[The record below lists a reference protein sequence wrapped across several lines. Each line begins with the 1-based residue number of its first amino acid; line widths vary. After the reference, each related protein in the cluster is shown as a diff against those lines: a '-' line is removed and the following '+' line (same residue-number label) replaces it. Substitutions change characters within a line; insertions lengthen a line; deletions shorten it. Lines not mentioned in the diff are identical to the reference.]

1 MLLCATSQTTR
12 NTAMP
17 KPYSFS
23 LYPSWLALACLL
35 FTSVLHAETV
45 APPIAPE
52 RLQMLEQALQAEVD
66 QGRLAGIAVLVE
78 QDGKLL
84 HRSQHGYQDIAGDVP
99 LAEDTLYKIF
109 SLTKPVTSV
118 AMLMLQEQGKLSLDD
133 PLAKYLPEFADL
145 QVAIADGPDGIPQT
159 AAPSHA
165 PTLRELMNQTAG
177 FSYGVFSQS
186 QVDTLYLKAD
196 LFNTKQTLEEMVSK
210 LAKLPLLNQPGT
222 VWNYSLSVDIQARVV
237 EVVSGQPYD
246 QFLAE
251 NIFQPLGMKD
261 TGYHV
266 RSEQAP
272 RLAVSYK
279 PGDKGLEP
287 QDNTQYLTKPKL
299 TQGGSGL
306 ISSMDD
312 YLRFAHMLL
321 NGGELDGV
329 RLLSA
334 ESIKEMA
341 HDQLPAE
348 VDGPN
353 WAPGNRFG
361 LNVAVV
367 EDSAKAG
374 HLPVGTYWWWGIQGP
389 WMWIDPSNNRIV
401 LGMMQN
407 TDYRHSRVVH
417 GTVSRILFGER

>member
-1 MLLCATSQTTR
+1 
-12 NTAMP
+12 MP
-17 KPYSFS
+17 LRISRHLYSF
-23 LYPSWLALACLL
+23 WLALGCLL
-35 FTSVLHAETV
+35 VTTTLQAEVTQQ
-45 APPIAPE
+45 PIAAE
-52 RLQMLEQALQAEVD
+52 RFHMLEQALQAEVD
-66 QGRLAGIAVLVE
+66 EGRLAGIAILVE

-99 LAEDTLYKIF
+99 LADDSLYKIF

-133 PLAKYLPEFADL
+133 PLAKYLPEFEGL
-145 QVAIADGPDGIPQT
+145 QVAVADGPDGQPQT
-159 AAPSHA
+159 AAPTHA

-177 FSYGVFSQS
+177 FSYGIFGQS
-186 QVDTLYLKAD
+186 QVDKLYLQAD
-196 LFNTKQTLEEMVSK
+196 LFNSQQTLEEMISK
-210 LAKLPLLNQPGT
+210 LAKLPLAAQPGT

-237 EVVSGQPYD
+237 EVVSGQPFD
-246 QFLAE
+246 QFITE

-266 RSEQAP
+266 SAEQAP
-272 RLAVSYK
+272 RLAVSYQ
-279 PGDKGLEP
+279 PGENGLEP
-287 QDNTQYLTKPKL
+287 QDNSQYLNKPAL
-299 TQGGSGL
+299 IQGGSGL
-306 ISSMDD
+306 TSSMDD
-312 YLRFAHMLL
+312 YLRFARMLV

-329 RLLSA
+329 RILTA
-334 ESIKEMA
+334 ESIAEMA
-341 HDQLPAE
+341 RDQLPQD

-367 EDSAKAG
+367 DDSAAAG

-389 WMWIDPSNNRIV
+389 WMWVDPANNRIV

-417 GTVSRILFGER
+417 GTVSHILFGEH

>member
-1 MLLCATSQTTR
+1 ML
-12 NTAMP
+12 
-17 KPYSFS
+17 KPYSRS

-35 FTSVLHAETV
+35 FTSVLHAETI
-45 APPIAPE
+45 APPIAAE
-52 RLQMLEQALQAEVD
+52 RFQMLEKALQAEVD

-84 HRSQHGYQDIAGDVP
+84 HRSQHGYQDIAAEVP

-145 QVAIADGPDGIPQT
+145 KVAVADGPDGIPQT
-159 AAPSHA
+159 AAPTHA

-196 LFNTKQTLEEMVSK
+196 LFNTEQTLEEMVDK

-222 VWNYSLSVDIQARVV
+222 AWNYSLSVDIQARVV
-237 EVVSGQPYD
+237 EVVSGRPYE

-266 RSEQAP
+266 NAEQAP

-279 PGDKGLEP
+279 PGDNGLEP
-287 QDNTQYLTKPKL
+287 QDNTQYLTKSKL

-312 YLRFAHMLL
+312 YLRFARMLL

-334 ESIKEMA
+334 ESINEMA
-341 HDQLPAE
+341 RDQLPPE

-361 LNVAVV
+361 LNVAIV

-389 WMWIDPSNNRIV
+389 WMWVDPSNNRIV

-417 GTVSRILFGER
+417 GTVSRILFEER

>member
-1 MLLCATSQTTR
+1 MPLCISR
-12 NTAMP
+12 HL
-17 KPYSFS
+17 YSF
-23 LYPSWLALACLL
+23 WLALGCLL
-35 FTSVLHAETV
+35 VTSTLQAEVTQQ
-45 APPIAPE
+45 PIAAE
-52 RLQMLEQALQAEVD
+52 RFHMLEQALQAEVD
-66 QGRLAGIAVLVE
+66 EGRLAGIAVLVE

-99 LAEDTLYKIF
+99 LADDSLYKIF

-133 PLAKYLPEFADL
+133 PLAKYLLEFEGL
-145 QVAIADGPDGIPQT
+145 QVAVADGPDGQPHT
-159 AAPSHA
+159 AAPTHA

-177 FSYGVFSQS
+177 FSYGIFGQS
-186 QVDTLYLKAD
+186 QVDKLYLQAD
-196 LFNTKQTLEEMVSK
+196 LFNKQQSLEEMVGK
-210 LAKLPLLNQPGT
+210 LAKLPLAAQPGT

-246 QFLAE
+246 QFIAE

-266 RSEQAP
+266 SAEQAP
-272 RLAVSYK
+272 RLAVSYQ
-279 PGDKGLEP
+279 PGENGLEP
-287 QDNTQYLTKPKL
+287 QDNSQYLNKPAL
-299 TQGGSGL
+299 IQGGSGL

-312 YLRFAHMLL
+312 YLRFARMLV

-329 RLLSA
+329 RILSA
-334 ESIKEMA
+334 ESIAEMA
-341 HDQLPAE
+341 RDQLPQD
-348 VDGPN
+348 VDGPS

-367 EDSAKAG
+367 DDSAAAG

-389 WMWIDPSNNRIV
+389 WMWVDPANNRIV

-417 GTVSRILFGER
+417 GTVSHILFGGH

>member
-1 MLLCATSQTTR
+1 MLTFVSGLR
-12 NTAMP
+12 P
-17 KPYSFS
+17 SF
-23 LYPSWLALACLL
+23 WLALTCLL
-35 FTSVLHAETV
+35 SATALQAEAASSTLP
-45 APPIAPE
+45 AE
-52 RLQMLEQALQAEVD
+52 RFQMLEQALQAEVD

-84 HRSQHGYQDIAGDVP
+84 HRSEHGYQDIAGEVP
-99 LAEDTLYKIF
+99 LAADTLYKIF

-133 PLAKYLPEFADL
+133 PLARHLPEFADL
-145 QVAIADGPDGIPQT
+145 RVAVADGPDGMPQT
-159 AAPSHA
+159 AAPAHQ

-196 LFNTKQTLEEMVSK
+196 LFNTGQTLEQMVGK
-210 LAKLPLLNQPGT
+210 LAGLPLLSQPGT

-237 EVVSGQPYD
+237 EVVSGQSYD
-246 QFLAE
+246 RFLAE

-266 RSEQAP
+266 SAEQAP

-279 PGDKGLEP
+279 PGDDGLEP
-287 QDNTQYLTKPKL
+287 QDNSRYLSSPRL
-299 TQGGSGL
+299 IQGGSGL

-312 YLRFAHMLL
+312 YLRFARMLL

-329 RLLSA
+329 RIISA
-334 ESIKEMA
+334 DAVAEMA
-341 HDQLPAE
+341 RDQLPPE
-348 VDGPN
+348 VDGPS

-367 EDSAKAG
+367 EDSARAG
-374 HLPVGTYWWWGIQGP
+374 HLPVGSYWWWGIQGP
-389 WMWIDPSNNRIV
+389 WMWIDPGNNRIV

-417 GTVSRILFGER
+417 GTVSSILFGAR

>member
-1 MLLCATSQTTR
+1 ML
-12 NTAMP
+12 
-17 KPYSFS
+17 KPCSRS
-23 LYPSWLALACLL
+23 LYPSWLVLACLL

-52 RLQMLEQALQAEVD
+52 RFQMLEKALQVEVD

-84 HRSQHGYQDIAGDVP
+84 HRSQHGYQDIAAEVP

-145 QVAIADGPDGIPQT
+145 KVAVADGPDGIPQT
-159 AAPSHA
+159 AAPTHA

-196 LFNTKQTLEEMVSK
+196 LFNTEQTLEEMVGK

-222 VWNYSLSVDIQARVV
+222 AWNYSLSVDIQARVV
-237 EVVSGQPYD
+237 EVVSGQPYE

-251 NIFQPLGMKD
+251 NIFKPLGMKD

-266 RSEQAP
+266 NAEQAP

-279 PGDKGLEP
+279 PGDNGLEP
-287 QDNTQYLTKPKL
+287 QDNTPYLTKPKL

-312 YLRFAHMLL
+312 YLRFARMLL

-329 RLLSA
+329 RIISA

-341 HDQLPAE
+341 RDQLSSE

-389 WMWIDPSNNRIV
+389 WMWVDPSNNRIV

-417 GTVSRILFGER
+417 GTVSRILFEER

>member
-1 MLLCATSQTTR
+1 M
-12 NTAMP
+12 
-17 KPYSFS
+17 
-23 LYPSWLALACLL
+23 YPSWLALACLL

-45 APPIAPE
+45 APPIAAE
-52 RLQMLEQALQAEVD
+52 RFQMLEKALQAEVD

-84 HRSQHGYQDIAGDVP
+84 HRSQHGYQDIAGEVP
-99 LAEDTLYKIF
+99 LAEDTLYKVF

-145 QVAIADGPDGIPQT
+145 KVAVADGPDGIPQT
-159 AAPSHA
+159 AAPTHA

-196 LFNTKQTLEEMVSK
+196 LFNTEQTLEAMVGK

-222 VWNYSLSVDIQARVV
+222 AWNYSLSVDIQARVV
-237 EVVSGQPYD
+237 EVVSGQPYE

-251 NIFQPLGMKD
+251 NIFKPLGMKD

-266 RSEQAP
+266 NAGQAP

-279 PGDKGLEP
+279 PGDNGLEP
-287 QDNTQYLTKPKL
+287 QDNTQYLTKSKL

-312 YLRFAHMLL
+312 YLRFARMLL

-334 ESIKEMA
+334 ESINEMA
-341 HDQLPAE
+341 RDQLPPE

-361 LNVAVV
+361 LNVAIV

-389 WMWIDPSNNRIV
+389 WMWVDPSNNRIV

>member
-1 MLLCATSQTTR
+1 
-12 NTAMP
+12 MP
-17 KPYSFS
+17 KPCSRT
-23 LYPSWLALACLL
+23 LYPLWLAIACLL
-35 FTSVLHAETV
+35 FTTVSHAETA
-45 APPIAPE
+45 APPIAVE
-52 RLQMLEQALQAEVD
+52 RFQLLEQALQAEVD
-66 QGRLAGIAVLVE
+66 QGRLAGIAILVE

-84 HRSQHGYQDIAGDVP
+84 HRSQHGHQDIAGDVP
-99 LAEDTLYKIF
+99 LSEDSLYKIF

-133 PLAKYLPEFADL
+133 PLAKYLPAFADL
-145 QVAIADGPDGIPQT
+145 KVAVADGPDGMPQT
-159 AAPSHA
+159 AAPSHP

-186 QVDTLYLKAD
+186 QVDTLYLRSD
-196 LFNTKQTLEEMVSK
+196 LFNTEQTLEQMVGK
-210 LAKLPLLNQPGT
+210 LARLPLLNQPGT

-251 NIFQPLGMKD
+251 NIFKPLGMKD
-261 TGYHV
+261 TGYQV
-266 RSEQAP
+266 NAEQAP

-279 PGDKGLEP
+279 PGDNGLEP
-287 QDNTQYLTKPKL
+287 QDNARYLSKPNL
-299 TQGGSGL
+299 IQGGSGL

-312 YLRFAHMLL
+312 YLRFARMLL

-329 RLLSA
+329 RIISA
-334 ESIKEMA
+334 ESIAEMA
-341 HDQLPAE
+341 RDQLPPE
-348 VDGPN
+348 VDGPS

-361 LNVAVV
+361 LNVAIV

-389 WMWIDPSNNRIV
+389 WMWVDPSNDRIV

-417 GTVSRILFGER
+417 GTVSHILFGE

>member
-1 MLLCATSQTTR
+1 ML
-12 NTAMP
+12 
-17 KPYSFS
+17 KPCFPR

-35 FTSVLHAETV
+35 FTSVLHAETE
-45 APPIAPE
+45 APPITPE
-52 RLQMLEQALQAEVD
+52 RFQILEKALQAEVD
-66 QGRLAGIAVLVE
+66 QGRLAGIAILVE

-84 HRSQHGYQDIAGDVP
+84 HRSQHGYQDIAAEVP

-133 PLAKYLPEFADL
+133 PLAKYLPEFVDL
-145 QVAIADGPDGIPQT
+145 QVAVADGPDGIPQT
-159 AAPSHA
+159 TAPAHA

-177 FSYGVFSQS
+177 FSYGVCSQS
-186 QVDTLYLKAD
+186 QGDTLYLKAD

-210 LAKLPLLNQPGT
+210 LARLPLLNQPGT

-251 NIFQPLGMKD
+251 NIFQPLNMKD

-266 RSEQAP
+266 SAEQAS

-279 PGDKGLEP
+279 PGDNGLEP
-287 QDNTQYLTKPKL
+287 QDNTQYLTKPPL
-299 TQGGSGL
+299 IQGGSGL
-306 ISSMDD
+306 ISSMGD
-312 YLRFAHMLL
+312 YLRFARMLL
-321 NGGELDGV
+321 NNGELDGV
-329 RLLSA
+329 QLLSA
-334 ESIKEMA
+334 ESIAEMTR
-341 HDQLPAE
+341 DQLPPA
-348 VDGPN
+348 VDGPS

-361 LNVAVV
+361 LNVAIV
-367 EDSAKAG
+367 EESAEAG

-389 WMWIDPSNNRIV
+389 WMWVDPSNNRIV

-417 GTVSRILFGER
+417 GTVSRILFEER

>member
-1 MLLCATSQTTR
+1 
-12 NTAMP
+12 MP
-17 KPYSFS
+17 KSFS
-23 LYPSWLALACLL
+23 RLLYPLWLALTCLL
-35 FTSVLHAETV
+35 FTTILRAEI
-45 APPIAPE
+45 APVPIAPE
-52 RLQMLEQALQAEVD
+52 RFQLLAQALQAEVD

-84 HRSQHGYQDIAGDVP
+84 HRSQHGYQDIAGEVP

-133 PLAKYLPEFADL
+133 PLARYLPEFANL
-145 QVAIADGPDGIPQT
+145 KVAVADGPDGMPQT
-159 AAPSHA
+159 AAPDHA

-186 QVDTLYLKAD
+186 QVDTLYLKSD
-196 LFNTKQTLEEMVSK
+196 LFNTAQTLEDMVNK

-222 VWNYSLSVDIQARVV
+222 AWNYSLSVDIQARVV

-251 NIFQPLGMKD
+251 NIFKPLGMKD

-266 RSEQAP
+266 NAEQAP

-279 PGDKGLEP
+279 PGDNGLEP
-287 QDNTQYLTKPKL
+287 QDNTQYQSKPAL
-299 TQGGSGL
+299 IQGGSGL

-312 YLRFAHMLL
+312 YLRFARMLL

-329 RLLSA
+329 RIVSA
-334 ESIKEMA
+334 ESVAEMA
-341 HDQLPAE
+341 RDQLPPE
-348 VDGPN
+348 VDGPS

-361 LNVAVV
+361 LNIAVV
-367 EDSAKAG
+367 EDRATAG

-389 WMWIDPSNNRIV
+389 WMWVDPANNRIV

-417 GTVSRILFGER
+417 GTVSTILFGER

>member
-1 MLLCATSQTTR
+1 MLKS
-12 NTAMP
+12 
-17 KPYSFS
+17 YSRS

-45 APPIAPE
+45 APPIAAE
-52 RLQMLEQALQAEVD
+52 RFQMLEKALQAEVD

-84 HRSQHGYQDIAGDVP
+84 HRSQHGYQDIAGEVP
-99 LAEDTLYKIF
+99 LAEDTLYKVF

-145 QVAIADGPDGIPQT
+145 KVAVADGPDGIPQT
-159 AAPSHA
+159 AAPTHA

-196 LFNTKQTLEEMVSK
+196 LFNTEQTLGAMVGK

-222 VWNYSLSVDIQARVV
+222 AWNYSLSVDIQARVV
-237 EVVSGQPYD
+237 EVVSGQPYE

-251 NIFQPLGMKD
+251 NIFKPLGMKD

-266 RSEQAP
+266 NAEQAP

-279 PGDKGLEP
+279 PGDNGLEP

-312 YLRFAHMLL
+312 YLRFARMLL

-334 ESIKEMA
+334 ESINEMA
-341 HDQLPAE
+341 RDQLPPE

-361 LNVAVV
+361 LNVAIV

-389 WMWIDPSNNRIV
+389 WMWVDPSNNRIV

-417 GTVSRILFGER
+417 STVSRILFGER

>member
-1 MLLCATSQTTR
+1 MLKTCSR
-12 NTAMP
+12 
-17 KPYSFS
+17 S

-52 RLQMLEQALQAEVD
+52 RFQMLEKALQVEVD

-84 HRSQHGYQDIAGDVP
+84 HRSQHGYQDIAGEVP

-145 QVAIADGPDGIPQT
+145 KVAVADGPDGIPQT
-159 AAPSHA
+159 AAPTHA

-196 LFNTKQTLEEMVSK
+196 LFNTEQTLEAMVGK

-222 VWNYSLSVDIQARVV
+222 AWNYSLSVDIQARVV
-237 EVVSGQPYD
+237 EVVSGQPYE

-251 NIFQPLGMKD
+251 NIFKPLGMKD
-261 TGYHV
+261 TGYHINA
-266 RSEQAP
+266 EQAP

-279 PGDKGLEP
+279 PGDNGLEP

-312 YLRFAHMLL
+312 YLRFARMLL

-334 ESIKEMA
+334 ESINEMA
-341 HDQLPAE
+341 RDQLPPE

-389 WMWIDPSNNRIV
+389 WMWVDPSNNRIV
-401 LGMMQN
+401 MGMMQN

>member
-1 MLLCATSQTTR
+1 MLKS
-12 NTAMP
+12 
-17 KPYSFS
+17 YSRS

-35 FTSVLHAETV
+35 FTSALHAETV
-45 APPIAPE
+45 APTIAPE
-52 RLQMLEQALQAEVD
+52 RFQMLEKALQAEVD

-84 HRSQHGYQDIAGDVP
+84 HRSQHGYQDIAGEVP

-145 QVAIADGPDGIPQT
+145 KVAVADGPDGIPQT
-159 AAPSHA
+159 AAHTHA

-196 LFNTKQTLEEMVSK
+196 LFNTEQTLEEMVGK

-222 VWNYSLSVDIQARVV
+222 AWNYSLSVDIQARVV
-237 EVVSGQPYD
+237 EVVSGQPYE

-261 TGYHV
+261 TGYHINA
-266 RSEQAP
+266 EQAP

-279 PGDKGLEP
+279 PGDNGLEP

-312 YLRFAHMLL
+312 YLRFARMLL

-334 ESIKEMA
+334 ESINEMA
-341 HDQLPAE
+341 RDQLPPE

-361 LNVAVV
+361 LNVAIV

-389 WMWIDPSNNRIV
+389 WMWVDPSNNRIV

-417 GTVSRILFGER
+417 GTVSRILFEER

>member
-1 MLLCATSQTTR
+1 MLKTCSR
-12 NTAMP
+12 
-17 KPYSFS
+17 S

-45 APPIAPE
+45 APPIAAE
-52 RLQMLEQALQAEVD
+52 RFQMLEKALQAEVD

-78 QDGKLL
+78 QDGELL
-84 HRSQHGYQDIAGDVP
+84 HRSQHGYQDIAGEVP

-145 QVAIADGPDGIPQT
+145 KVAVADGPDGIPQT
-159 AAPSHA
+159 AAPTHA

-196 LFNTKQTLEEMVSK
+196 LFNTEQTLEEMVGK

-237 EVVSGQPYD
+237 EVVSGQPYE

-251 NIFQPLGMKD
+251 NIFKPLGMKD

-266 RSEQAP
+266 NAEQAP

-279 PGDKGLEP
+279 PGDNGLEP
-287 QDNTQYLTKPKL
+287 QDNTPYLTKPKL

-312 YLRFAHMLL
+312 YLRFARMLL

-334 ESIKEMA
+334 ESINEMA
-341 HDQLPAE
+341 RDQLPPA

-361 LNVAVV
+361 LNVATV

-389 WMWIDPSNNRIV
+389 WMWVDPSNNRIV

-417 GTVSRILFGER
+417 GKISRILFEER

>member
-1 MLLCATSQTTR
+1 MLLCAILQTTR
-12 NTAMP
+12 NTAMLNTHSRFAP
-17 KPYSFS
+17 
-23 LYPSWLALACLL
+23 LLRLGLACLL
-35 FTSVLHAETV
+35 LTTMAHADTGS
-45 APPIAPE
+45 IAAE
-52 RLQMLEQALQAEVD
+52 RFQQLDQALQAEVD
-66 QGRLAGIAVLVE
+66 QGRLAGIDVLIE
-78 QDGKLL
+78 ENGKLL
-84 HRSQHGYQDIAGDVP
+84 HRSRHGYQDIEGQVP
-99 LAEDTLYKIF
+99 LADDSLYKIF

-133 PLAKYLPEFADL
+133 PLEKYLPEFADL
-145 QVAIADGPDGIPQT
+145 RVAIAEGPDGVPET
-159 AAPSHA
+159 TLPSHP

-186 QVDTLYLKAD
+186 QVDTLYLQAD
-196 LFNTKQTLEEMVSK
+196 LFNTGQTLEQMVAK
-210 LAKLPLLNQPGT
+210 LAQLPLLNQPGT

-246 QFLAE
+246 RFLAE
-251 NIFQPLGMKD
+251 HIFQPLGMKE

-266 RSEQAP
+266 SAEQAP

-279 PGDKGLEP
+279 PGENGLEP
-287 QDNTQYLTKPKL
+287 QDNSQYLHKPTL

-306 ISSMDD
+306 ISSMND
-312 YLRFAHMLL
+312 YLRFARMLL

-329 RLLSA
+329 RLLSP
-334 ESIKEMA
+334 ESVAEMA
-341 HDQLPAE
+341 RDQLPPE
-348 VDGPN
+348 VAGPS

-367 EDSAKAG
+367 EDSDAAG

-389 WMWIDPSNNRIV
+389 WMWVDPNNGRIV
-401 LGMMQN
+401 LGMLQN

-417 GTVSRILFGER
+417 GTVSSILFGER

>member
-1 MLLCATSQTTR
+1 MNLRSSRHLH
-12 NTAMP
+12 
-17 KPYSFS
+17 SF
-23 LYPSWLALACLL
+23 WLALGCLL
-35 FTSVLHAETV
+35 VSTALQAEV
-45 APPIAPE
+45 AQQPIAAE
-52 RLQMLEQALQAEVD
+52 RFQLLDQALQAEVD
-66 QGRLAGIAVLVE
+66 QGRLAGIDILVE

-99 LAEDTLYKIF
+99 LAGDSLYKIF

-133 PLAKYLPEFADL
+133 PLAKYLPEFENL
-145 QVAIADGPDGIPQT
+145 QVAVADGPDGQPQI

-196 LFNTKQTLEEMVSK
+196 LFNRDQTLADMVSK

-222 VWNYSLSVDIQARVV
+222 VWNYSLSVDIQARVI

-251 NIFQPLGMKD
+251 NIFQPLGMRD

-266 RSEQAP
+266 SAAQAS

-279 PGDKGLEP
+279 PGENGLEP
-287 QDNTQYLTKPKL
+287 QDNSQYLSKPAL
-299 TQGGSGL
+299 IQGGSGL

-312 YLRFAHMLL
+312 YLRFARMLL

-329 RLLSA
+329 RILSA
-334 ESIKEMA
+334 ESIADMRR
-341 HDQLPAE
+341 DQLPQD
-348 VDGPN
+348 VDGPS

-367 EDSAKAG
+367 DDSVTAG

-389 WMWIDPSNNRIV
+389 WMWVDPANNRIV

-417 GTVSRILFGER
+417 GTVSHILFGER

>member
-1 MLLCATSQTTR
+1 
-12 NTAMP
+12 MP
-17 KPYSFS
+17 KPCSRS

-45 APPIAPE
+45 APPIAAE
-52 RLQMLEQALQAEVD
+52 RFQMLEKALQAEVD

-84 HRSQHGYQDIAGDVP
+84 HRSQHGYQDIAGEVP
-99 LAEDTLYKIF
+99 LAEDTLYKVF

-145 QVAIADGPDGIPQT
+145 KVAVADGPDGIPQT
-159 AAPSHA
+159 AAPTHA

-196 LFNTKQTLEEMVSK
+196 LFNTEQTLEAMVGK

-222 VWNYSLSVDIQARVV
+222 AWNYSLSVDIQARVV
-237 EVVSGQPYD
+237 EVVSGQPYE

-251 NIFQPLGMKD
+251 NIFKPLGMKD

-266 RSEQAP
+266 NAGQAP

-279 PGDKGLEP
+279 PGDNGLEP
-287 QDNTQYLTKPKL
+287 QDNTQYLTKSKL

-312 YLRFAHMLL
+312 YLRFARMLL

-334 ESIKEMA
+334 ESINEMA
-341 HDQLPAE
+341 RDQLPPE

-361 LNVAVV
+361 LNVAIV

-389 WMWIDPSNNRIV
+389 WMWVDPSNNRIV

>member
-1 MLLCATSQTTR
+1 MPLCISR
-12 NTAMP
+12 HL
-17 KPYSFS
+17 YSF
-23 LYPSWLALACLL
+23 WLALGCLL
-35 FTSVLHAETV
+35 VTTTLHAEVTQQ
-45 APPIAPE
+45 PIAAE
-52 RLQMLEQALQAEVD
+52 RFHMLEQALQAEVD
-66 QGRLAGIAVLVE
+66 EGRLAGIAVLVE

-99 LAEDTLYKIF
+99 LADDSLYKIF

-133 PLAKYLPEFADL
+133 PLAKYLPEFEGL
-145 QVAIADGPDGIPQT
+145 QVAVADGPDGQPQT
-159 AAPSHA
+159 AAPTHT

-177 FSYGVFSQS
+177 FSYGIFGQS
-186 QVDTLYLKAD
+186 QVDKLYLQAD
-196 LFNTKQTLEEMVSK
+196 LFNSQQTLEEMVSK
-210 LAKLPLLNQPGT
+210 LTSLPLAAQPGT
-222 VWNYSLSVDIQARVV
+222 VWNYSLSVDIQARLV
-237 EVVSGQPYD
+237 EVVSGQPFD
-246 QFLAE
+246 QFITE

-266 RSEQAP
+266 SAEQAP
-272 RLAVSYK
+272 RLAVSYQ
-279 PGDKGLEP
+279 PGENGLEP
-287 QDNTQYLTKPKL
+287 QDNSQYLNKPAL
-299 TQGGSGL
+299 IQGGSGL

-312 YLRFAHMLL
+312 YLRFARMLV

-329 RLLSA
+329 RIVSA
-334 ESIKEMA
+334 ESIAEMA
-341 HDQLPAE
+341 RDQLPRD

-367 EDSAKAG
+367 DDSAAAG

-389 WMWIDPSNNRIV
+389 WMWIDPANNRIV

-417 GTVSRILFGER
+417 GTVSHILFGDR

>member
-1 MLLCATSQTTR
+1 
-12 NTAMP
+12 MP
-17 KPYSFS
+17 KSYSFS
-23 LYPSWLALACLL
+23 LYPSWLALAWLL
-35 FTSVLHAETV
+35 FTSGLHADSV

-52 RLQMLEQALQAEVD
+52 RFQILEQALQAEVD

-84 HRSQHGYQDIAGDVP
+84 HRSQHGYQDIAGNVP

-145 QVAIADGPDGIPQT
+145 KVAVADGPDGIPQT
-159 AAPSHA
+159 AAPTHA

-196 LFNTKQTLEEMVSK
+196 LFNAEQTLEAMVGK

-222 VWNYSLSVDIQARVV
+222 AWNYSLSVDIQARVV
-237 EVVSGQPYD
+237 EVVSDQPYE

-251 NIFQPLGMKD
+251 NIFKPLGMKD

-266 RSEQAP
+266 NAEQAP

-279 PGDKGLEP
+279 PGDNGLEP

-312 YLRFAHMLL
+312 YLRFARMLL

-334 ESIKEMA
+334 ESINEMA
-341 HDQLPAE
+341 RDQLPPE

-361 LNVAVV
+361 LNVAIV

-389 WMWIDPSNNRIV
+389 WMWVDPSNNRIV
-401 LGMMQN
+401 MGMMQN

-417 GTVSRILFGER
+417 GTVSRILFEER